1 MCARIVDGPVEHGR
15 THRSAPTSDATEL
28 WIMPAVARSGNEWH
42 VKILDNSSPSLIGW
56 RPYHPECSM
65 AKAVRDEVLTT
76 AETCRYLKV
85 APRTLYRYIQE
96 KRGPAFKLAK
106 DWRLVETGLG
116 MWLRRENREDS
127 RKKPTRGGGSC
138 S

>member
-1 MCARIVDGPVEHGR
+1 
-15 THRSAPTSDATEL
+15 
-28 WIMPAVARSGNEWH
+28 MPAVERSGKEWH

-96 KRGPAFKLAK
+96 KRVPAFKLGK
-106 DWRLVETGLG
+106 DWRFVESELD
-116 MWLRRENREDS
+116 MVLRRESRGDTREKT
-127 RKKPTRGGGSC
+127 RRGGDSC
-138 S
+138 SQGDTS

>member
-1 MCARIVDGPVEHGR
+1 
-15 THRSAPTSDATEL
+15 
-28 WIMPAVARSGNEWH
+28 MPAVARSGNEWH

-96 KRGPAFKLAK
+96 KRVPAFKLGK
-106 DWRLVETGLG
+106 DWRFQTVELAMMPRPQKPEDTRKTNRRLG
-116 MWLRRENREDS
+116 RS
-127 RKKPTRGGGSC
+127 P
-138 S
+138 

>member
-1 MCARIVDGPVEHGR
+1 
-15 THRSAPTSDATEL
+15 
-28 WIMPAVARSGNEWH
+28 MPAVARSGKEWH

-96 KRGPAFKLAK
+96 KRVPAFKLGK
-106 DWRLVETGLG
+106 DWRFVKTELG
-116 MWLRRENREDS
+116 MWLPRENPEYTP
-127 RKKPTRGGGSC
+127 KKNRRGGDSSSHGDN
-138 S
+138 

>member
-1 MCARIVDGPVEHGR
+1 MCARIGDGPVEQGR
-15 THRSAPTSDATEL
+15 THRSTLTSDATEL
-28 WIMPAVARSGNEWH
+28 WIKPALARSGNEWH
-42 VKILDNSSPSLIGW
+42 VKILDNSSPCPLGW

-96 KRGPAFKLAK
+96 KRVPAFKLGK
-106 DWRLVETGLG
+106 DWRFVKVELG
-116 MWLRRENREDS
+116 MWVRGKNREDS
-127 RKKPTRGGGSC
+127 RRKAR
-138 S
+138 

>member
-56 RPYHPECSM
+56 RPYDPECSM
-65 AKAVRDEVLTT
+65 AEAGGDEAVATAGAARDLNGAVRAGHLFVQED
-76 AETCRYLKV
+76 AE
-85 APRTLYRYIQE
+85 
-96 KRGPAFKLAK
+96 
-106 DWRLVETGLG
+106 
-116 MWLRRENREDS
+116 
-127 RKKPTRGGGSC
+127 
-138 S
+138 

>member
-1 MCARIVDGPVEHGR
+1 M
-15 THRSAPTSDATEL
+15 L
-28 WIMPAVARSGNEWH
+28 AVARSGREWH

-65 AKAVRDEVLTT
+65 AKAGRDEVLTT

-96 KRGPAFKLAK
+96 KRVPGFKLGKA
-106 DWRLVETGLG
+106 WRFGRAGLG
-116 MWLRRENREDS
+116 TSARGESRGGSRE
-127 RKKPTRGGGSC
+127 KTRGPGGSG
-138 S
+138 

>member
-1 MCARIVDGPVEHGR
+1 
-15 THRSAPTSDATEL
+15 
-28 WIMPAVARSGNEWH
+28 MPAVERSGKEWH
-42 VKILDNSSPSLIGW
+42 VKILDNSSPSLLGW

-96 KRGPAFKLAK
+96 KRVPAFKLGK
-106 DWRLVETGLG
+106 DWRVGEAEPG
-116 MWLRRENREDS
+116 MWLPRES
-127 RKKPTRGGGSC
+127 RGDAPRKARRGGG
-138 S
+138 

>member
-96 KRGPAFKLAK
+96 KRVPAFKLGK
-106 DWRLVETGLG
+106 DWRFVKSELDMWRSEEHTSELQSRLHLVFRL
-116 MWLRRENREDS
+116 L
-127 RKKPTRGGGSC
+127 
-138 S
+138 

>member
-1 MCARIVDGPVEHGR
+1 
-15 THRSAPTSDATEL
+15 
-28 WIMPAVARSGNEWH
+28 MPAVERSGKEWH

-96 KRGPAFKLAK
+96 KRVPAFKLGK
-106 DWRLVETGLG
+106 DWRVVKQEPDI
-116 MWLRRENREDS
+116 WARRQKPGRTREKTPVAG
-127 RKKPTRGGGSC
+127 RPLF
-138 S
+138 